1 MSNHTEHFFSAHKLD
16 NKVHNKVHNKVDN
29 KEEKNY
35 EMILS
40 LNTNNV
46 HGISDTLSR
55 MRQQVYQG
63 PHPQLLRLHA
73 DDIESKPYAS
83 NDVDRN
89 LSNENWYA
97 NNCELNNNY

>member
-16 NKVHNKVHNKVDN
+16 NKVDN
-29 KEEKNY
+29 KEEKKY

-40 LNTNNV
+40 LNKNNV
-46 HGISDTLSR
+46 HGQWDMLSR

-63 PHPQLLRLHA
+63 PQPHLLRLHA
-73 DDIESKPYAS
+73 DDIEPKPHAS

-97 NNCELNNNY
+97 NNCELNENC